1 MLFCNAFRLPDLD
14 QLNMKPVVKVKQR
27 SYQPSKAELTEMIS
41 ISTTPERL
49 AKAAVSDVIVK
60 IKK

>member
-1 MLFCNAFRLPDLD
+1 MLFCNTFRLPDLD
-14 QLNMKPVVKVKQR
+14 QLNLKQVLKVKQR